1 MEEDHISHKENSSFF
16 SITSENEF
24 FREMYSYSNLKVITI
39 ATFFFGTIFGL
50 VLEFGIIWYEKYG
63 NHRYRT
69 VINRLFA
76 FMSKLVVTYIF
87 FVYIPEGTRYIVGPL
102 NETFCDAHNILK
114 NVLSI
119 SIVLTLDLIVII
131 RYICI
136 FKHSNFAV
144 INDDLLAVFFQITIL
159 VVGTWMAVLKRMSI
173 GKQPLNYYMCCG
185 KNPSAESSS
194 KMKKF
199 DTFGIVVVLSF
210 VMHIYALTKIFFYQR
225 EMENINQNINLGQL
239 SHSNANNRR
248 HNEERKQ
255 EEVRKFRNIPKSIV
269 DLSTQVLCVLF
280 NVIFVAII
288 TTMNQI
294 EPSKLN
300 NYENRWLAYFIQI
313 IGIAIC
319 IIGIALQYYIKNY
332 SAMKKMW

>member
-1 MEEDHISHKENSSFF
+1 MEEDHTTHKDNTSFIF
-16 SITSENEF
+16 ITSENEF
-24 FREMYSYSNLKVITI
+24 FKEMYSYSNLKVITI
-39 ATFFFGTIFGL
+39 AIFFFGTVFGL

-76 FMSKLVVTYIF
+76 YMSKLVVIYIF
-87 FVYIPEGTRYIVGPL
+87 FVYIPEGIRYMVGPL

-114 NVLSI
+114 NILSI
-119 SIVLTLDLIVII
+119 SLVLTLDLIVIV

-159 VVGTWMAVLKRMSI
+159 VVGVWMAILKRMSI
-173 GKQPLNYYMCCG
+173 GKLPLNYYMCCG

-194 KMKKF
+194 EIKKF
-199 DTFGIVVVLSF
+199 DTFGIVVILSF
-210 VMHIYALTKIFFYQR
+210 VMHIYAQTKIFFYQKGI
-225 EMENINQNINLGQL
+225 ENINQNISLGQM
-239 SHSNANNRR
+239 SNSDANN
-248 HNEERKQ
+248 HIPNEEKRQ
-255 EEVRKFRNIPKSIV
+255 EQVKHFRNIPQSIV

-288 TTMNQI
+288 TRMNQI